1 MLLLFSLL
9 VSEFHDMLIKGYLTP
24 RLLYTLSSSTFSAHL
39 KILNLSRTYFSISEV
54 GIQFVIFNDSFL
66 IYLYSL
72 INSQMYI

>member
-1 MLLLFSLL
+1 MLLIFSLL

-24 RLLYTLSSSTFSAHL
+24 RLLYTLSSSTFSVHL
-39 KILNLSRTYFSISEV
+39 KILNLSRTYLSEV